1 VFISSCGST
10 EEEPKNSFTYNNT
23 TYVINDAFIQ
33 DFGDYDLIDD
43 QVSENTHHL
52 YLFGFTDGSIVTN
65 EQYISENGSYAI
77 LLYSYSPINVD
88 TAGFSEG
95 VFKCTSLQDFYS
107 GSEELRDEYFFTFSS
122 LVLDANNDGFI
133 YLDND
138 DSRQF
143 NSGVV
148 NIAGADSTFQLF
160 FRMDLSFGKK
170 LDGSFSGDFQF
181 FNQ

>member
-1 VFISSCGST
+1 MLLKNLPLSAILLLFIVFISSCGST

-95 VFKCTSLQDFYS
+95 VFKCTSLRISIPAQKN
-107 GSEELRDEYFFTFSS
+107 SEM
-122 LVLDANNDGFI
+122 
-133 YLDND
+133 
-138 DSRQF
+138 
-143 NSGVV
+143 
-148 NIAGADSTFQLF
+148 NIFLLF
-160 FRMDLSFGKK
+160 PALC
-170 LDGSFSGDFQF
+170 
-181 FNQ
+181 